1 MNRRFDAC
9 LVTLMMAVIP
19 GAVFAQQAGGIVPLQ
34 RGVSVQMP
42 VTRNAVAVPNADTQD
57 AVVVALTADGTTYLR
72 ADPLPTPA
80 LADRV
85 RSILST
91 RNEKTLYIK
100 ADARVPYARLIEL
113 IDALQRSGVEGV
125 TLLTAQQDAAD
136 QGNRVVP
143 PKGLQMRVLNQGQ

>member
-9 LVTLMMAVIP
+9 LVSLMMGAIP
-19 GAVFAQQAGGIVPLQ
+19 GALFAQQAGGVVPLQ
-34 RGVSVQMP
+34 QGVSVQMP

-72 ADPLPTPA
+72 AAPLPTPA

-100 ADARVPYARLIEL
+100 ADARVPYARLVDV

-136 QGNRVVP
+136 QGNRIVP
-143 PKGLQMRVLNQGQ
+143 PRGLQMSVLDQGK

>member
-9 LVTLMMAVIP
+9 LVSLMMGAIP
-19 GAVFAQQAGGIVPLQ
+19 GALFAQQAGGVVPLQ
-34 RGVSVQMP
+34 QGVSVQMP

-72 ADPLPTPA
+72 AAPLPTPA

-100 ADARVPYARLIEL
+100 ADARVPYARLVDV

-136 QGNRVVP
+136 QGNRIVA

>member
-9 LVTLMMAVIP
+9 LVSLMMGAIP
-19 GAVFAQQAGGIVPLQ
+19 GALFAQQAGGVVPLQ
-34 RGVSVQMP
+34 QGVSVQMP

-72 ADPLPTPA
+72 AAPLPTPA

-100 ADARVPYARLIEL
+100 ADARVPYARLVEV

-136 QGNRVVP
+136 QGNRIVA

>member
-1 MNRRFDAC
+1 MNRRLRSMSRIADDGCYFRRGVC
-9 LVTLMMAVIP
+9 
-19 GAVFAQQAGGIVPLQ
+19 AQSGGIVPLQ

-42 VTRNAVAVPNADTQD
+42 VTSNAVAVPNADTQD
-57 AVVVALTADGTTYLR
+57 ALVVALTADGSTYLR
-72 ADPLPTPA
+72 ADRVPTPA

-100 ADARVPYARLIEL
+100 ADARVPYARLVEV
-113 IDALQRSGVEGV
+113 IDAVQKSGVEGV

-136 QGNRVVP
+136 QGKRVVP
-143 PKGLQMRVLNQGQ
+143 PKGLEMRVLNQGQ